1 MKAAQCSQRSPV
13 YSHYYTA
20 CCSASVYLHYI
31 TTLQIK
37 NELSNISQVVR
48 RIRCQGKLLLTGTPL
63 QNNLHELWAMLN
75 YLLPST
81 FTSSEPFD
89 AAYDINAC
97 TTDET
102 LLGQAHYALRPFT
115 LRRLKSEVETS
126 LPPRGVVEVN
136 VPLSEAQHFWYKQL
150 LQKDGDAL
158 ARMEGAAAATAAA
171 AASEAGGGSVDGT
184 VLAPQST
191 DWKRLQSLMMQLRKC
206 CNHPYLFPGADPNP
220 GELDEGLVQASG
232 KMMLL
237 DRLLPKL
244 KAGGHRVCLFSQ
256 FTQTLD
262 ILEDYCNLRR
272 YKYRRLDGSVSR
284 VRRAISISEFQ
295 KEGSKLFVFLMTTR
309 AGGLGIT
316 LTAADTVILFDSDW
330 NPQVCAQHTTC
341 IYIVM

>member
-1 MKAAQCSQRSPV
+1 
-13 YSHYYTA
+13 
-20 CCSASVYLHYI
+20 
-31 TTLQIK
+31 
-37 NELSNISQVVR
+37 
-48 RIRCQGKLLLTGTPL
+48 
-63 QNNLHELWAMLN
+63 
-75 YLLPST
+75 
-81 FTSSEPFD
+81 
-89 AAYDINAC
+89 
-97 TTDET
+97 
-102 LLGQAHYALRPFT
+102 
-115 LRRLKSEVETS
+115 VETS

-171 AASEAGGGSVDGT
+171 GSGAVDGT

-220 GELDEGLVQASG
+220 GELDEGLVLASG

-330 NPQVCAQHTTC
+330 NPQVRNTFGLNFFVRSVRQQALHACALLCMNSCQLELC
-341 IYIVM
+341 A